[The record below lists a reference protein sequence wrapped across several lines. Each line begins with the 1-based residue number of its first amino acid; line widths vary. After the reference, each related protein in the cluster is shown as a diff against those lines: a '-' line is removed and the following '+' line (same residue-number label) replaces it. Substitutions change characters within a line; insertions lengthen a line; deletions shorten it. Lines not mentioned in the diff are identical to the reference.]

1 MPLDQQSV
9 LPTVRGVPWWGA
21 VLIATAL
28 TAVGAIMDAKN
39 HGNLGAVF
47 NFCLLVGCCLAALAV
62 RRRALFTAA
71 AQPPLIAFCVGVL
84 ALYSLNAG
92 NASGLKSL
100 VLKVLLPIAA
110 NFPWMAVTFVV
121 TLVLVLLRW
130 VLTRPEG
137 WNAKLRGGKN
147 NKPPAK
153 RRASTSTR
161 EKGARTSGARG
172 DGDKAARTRR
182 TETATSSSSRAAT
195 TRTSSSRGAS
205 GATSTSSS
213 TRTARKKD
221 AEARS
226 TASKSRASASVVG
239 AAATAD
245 DDSGRARP
253 RRARAGDAARKT
265 TESSEAP
272 RRRAGDA
279 GRTTAR
285 PVPVTSEETT
295 RIPADQT
302 DRPRPRARS
311 AAADLDPYESGAAAA
326 YQSTRSRNR
335 S

>member
-1 MPLDQQSV
+1 M

-28 TAVGAIMDAKN
+28 TAIGAIMDAKN

-110 NFPWMAVTFVV
+110 NFPWMAITFVV

-130 VLTRPEG
+130 LLTRPEG
-137 WNAKLRGGKN
+137 WNAKLWGGKSN
-147 NKPPAK
+147 IRPPAK
-153 RRASTSTR
+153 RRANKSTR
-161 EKGARTSGARG
+161 AAGTRASGARSE
-172 DGDKAARTRR
+172 GDKATRTRR

-195 TRTSSSRGAS
+195 TRSGSSRGAS

-226 TASKSRASASVVG
+226 TASKPRASASVVG
-239 AAATAD
+239 AAATAA

-279 GRTTAR
+279 GRPTAR

-295 RIPADQT
+295 RIPADQA

-311 AAADLDPYESGAAAA
+311 AAADLDRYESGAAAA

>member
-21 VLIATAL
+21 VLVATAL
-28 TAVGAIMDAKN
+28 TAIGAIMDAKN

-92 NASGLKSL
+92 SASGLKSL

-110 NFPWMAVTFVV
+110 NFPWMAITFVV
-121 TLVLVLLRW
+121 TLVLVVLRW
-130 VLTRPEG
+130 LLTRPEG
-137 WNAKLRGGKN
+137 WNAKLWGGKSN
-147 NKPPAK
+147 NRPPAK
-153 RRASTSTR
+153 RRANKSTR
-161 EKGARTSGARG
+161 AAGTRASGARTE
-172 DGDKAARTRR
+172 GDKATRTRR

-195 TRTSSSRGAS
+195 ARTGSSRA
-205 GATSTSSS
+205 ATSTSSS
-213 TRTARKKD
+213 SRAARQKD
-221 AEARS
+221 ADARS
-226 TASKSRASASVVG
+226 TTSKPRASASVVG

-253 RRARAGDAARKT
+253 RRPRAGDAARKT

-279 GRTTAR
+279 SRPTAR

-295 RIPADQT
+295 RIPADQA

-311 AAADLDPYESGAAAA
+311 AAADLDRYESGAAAA